1 MNNLSP
7 KTCRYRQKLVTLQ
20 QKRNKK
26 LADKPMKKLLS
37 TALLALVAIAGQAQP
52 LLKTHVE
59 TGDVEGT
66 PDGTDL
72 AVYKAIPYA
81 APPVGELRWKAPQ
94 PAKPWKGVLK
104 AEDVAKWPP
113 QPEKSY
119 VKYDMMSED
128 CLYLSV
134 VTPAK
139 SINEGL
145 PVMVFIHGGGFRTE
159 HYGGDL
165 WQSLARRGV
174 VAVSIEYR
182 AGALGF
188 MAHADLAKESP
199 EGHSGNYGILD
210 QIFALQWVQRNIKNF
225 GGDPSKVTIFG
236 ESAGAISCHI
246 LCGSPLAKGL
256 FRACICQSG
265 TMMSPLNLVNE
276 QQAQMLGWMFMNQL
290 EKKSIAE
297 MRQMDAKALTGN
309 DVNFMG
315 CVPIIDGYVIPE
327 PLYNLYE
334 QGRYNDVPVLIMYNS
349 DEGAVDF
356 ESVSVEEYNRQLGSL
371 PGQWADSV
379 KVYYPGN
386 TDQER
391 LYNMRDL
398 VRDIGCGWPS
408 YAWAT
413 LQQKTGK
420 SAVYSAYLAQ
430 KSDTTVYAKG
440 NRRGA
445 AHADDMMYLKGAFD
459 DKADKYPQEKKVSD
473 LMQQYWVNFA
483 KTGGNPNGEGLPY
496 WPVFDEGKASVM
508 QFQNG
513 ASLVEMPNRE
523 GILLIDRFMKYV
535 QSLQGAQQ

>member
-1 MNNLSP
+1 
-7 KTCRYRQKLVTLQ
+7 
-20 QKRNKK
+20 
-26 LADKPMKKLLS
+26 MKK
-37 TALLALVAIAGQAQP
+37 TIITTLLALATMAVQGQV

-66 PDGTDL
+66 PDGTDV

-81 APPVGELRWKAPQ
+81 APPVGDLRWKAPQ

-134 VTPAK
+134 ATPAK
-139 SINEGL
+139 TVDEAL
-145 PVMVFIHGGGFRTE
+145 PVMVFIHGGGFQTE

-165 WQSLARRGV
+165 WQNLARKGI

-188 MAHADLAKESP
+188 MAHADLAKESD
-199 EGHSGNYGILD
+199 GHSGNYGLLD
-210 QIFALQWVQRNIKNF
+210 QIFALQWVQRNIRNF

-236 ESAGAISCHI
+236 ESAGAMSCHI
-246 LCGSPLAKGL
+246 LCASPLAKGL
-256 FRACICQSG
+256 FRACITQSG
-265 TMMSPLNLVNE
+265 AFLSPTGVVNQE
-276 QQAQMLGWMFMNQL
+276 LAQMVGQMFMSQL
-290 EKKSIAE
+290 KKNSIAE
-297 MRQMDAKALTGN
+297 MRQMDAKELTGN
-309 DVNFMG
+309 GVNFPA
-315 CVPIIDGYVIPE
+315 CTPIVDGYVIPE
-327 PLYNLYE
+327 PIYNLY
-334 QGRYNDVPVLIMYNS
+334 QKGNYNDVPVLIMYNS

-356 ESVSVEEYNRQLGSL
+356 DKVSTEDYDRQFSQL

-379 KVYYPGN
+379 KVYYPGT
-386 TDQER
+386 TDEER
-391 LYNMRDL
+391 LFSMRDF
-398 VRDIGCGWPS
+398 VRDVGFGWPA

-413 LQQKTGK
+413 LQKQTGK
-420 SAVYSAYLAQ
+420 SPVYMAYLAQ

-445 AHADDMMYLKGAFD
+445 AHCDDMMYLKGAFD
-459 DKADKYPQEKKVSD
+459 NKAEKYPQEKKVGD

-483 KTGGNPNGEGLPY
+483 KTLNPNGKDEANREGLPH
-496 WPVFDEGKASVM
+496 WPVFEDGKGTVM
-508 QFQNG
+508 QFNNG
-513 ASLVEMPNRE
+513 ASLIKTPNQERLKVI
-523 GILLIDRFMKYV
+523 GAFMDYV
-535 QSLQGAQQ
+535 RSLSAKSN